1 MDVRGRQRR
10 NSIILGL
17 ALIGIPVLA
26 YVGLGVLFA
35 LTGLFIDPPRG

>member
-10 NSIILGL
+10 SWIVFWV
-17 ALIGIPVLA
+17 ALVGIPVLA

-35 LTGLFIDPPRG
+35 MTGLFLDLPRG